1 MTPEKKI
8 QLKLKIEKLI
18 GRRITDAEL
27 NKVVEAYL
35 RSRQSGE
42 TRLVESLS
50 ESTNFSNTEIQIKI
64 AASNDA
70 DRVASDLISLLDK
83 EK

>member
-8 QLKLKIEKLI
+8 QLKLKIEKII
-18 GRRITDAEL
+18 GRQITDSEL
-27 NKVVEAYL
+27 NKVVETYL
-35 RSRQSGE
+35 KSRKSGE

-70 DRVASDLISLLDK
+70 DRVASDLINLLDT